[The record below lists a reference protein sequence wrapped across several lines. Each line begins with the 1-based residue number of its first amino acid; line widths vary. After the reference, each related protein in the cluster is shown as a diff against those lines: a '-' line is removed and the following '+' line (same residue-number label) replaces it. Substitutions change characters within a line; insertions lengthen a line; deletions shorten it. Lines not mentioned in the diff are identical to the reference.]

1 MSAKASAGQL
11 RRGVRPI
18 RASQRKKPV
27 VPAVS
32 PLLRGGRVVVALACV
47 FAGIAGA
54 GLFREY
60 TPGSRDH
67 ARADPQMTDQAALK
81 RLAGR
86 LDRRGQCYVNGL
98 IDGETFSLLVD
109 SGASSLLFYHN
120 HLPRLG
126 VDPRTLR
133 FNRTIATAN
142 GTSHAAG
149 FVLHEVR
156 LGGFVLH
163 DVPALVGDANGKT
176 GDDAPLLGMS
186 VLKLMH
192 LEIGGGA
199 CALLWQ

>member
-1 MSAKASAGQL
+1 L
-11 RRGVRPI
+11 VRW
-18 RASQRKKPV
+18 
-27 VPAVS
+27 
-32 PLLRGGRVVVALACV
+32 GWRVVVALACV
-47 FAGIAGA
+47 VAGIAGF
-54 GLFREY
+54 GLFREQ
-60 TPGSRDH
+60 TPGS
-67 ARADPQMTDQAALK
+67 RADPQMTDQAVLKK

-109 SGASSLLFYHN
+109 SGASSILFNRN

-133 FNRTIATAN
+133 FNRNITTAN
-142 GTSHAAG
+142 GAGHAAG
-149 FVLHEVR
+149 FVLHE
-156 LGGFVLH
+156 
-163 DVPALVGDANGKT
+163 VPALVGDANGKT

>member
-1 MSAKASAGQL
+1 MSAKASAVRL

-27 VPAVS
+27 VPAVR
-32 PLLRGGRVVVALACV
+32 PLVRRGGRIVVVVACV

-54 GLFREY
+54 GLFRAL
-60 TPGSRDH
+60 PNS
-67 ARADPQMTDQAALK
+67 RADREITDQAVLK

-86 LDRRGQCYVNGL
+86 LDRHGQCYVNGL
-98 IDGETFSLLVD
+98 MDGEPFVLLVD
-109 SGASSLLFYHN
+109 SGASSLLFNRN

-126 VDPRTLR
+126 VDPAALR

-142 GTSHAAG
+142 GTGRAAG

-156 LGGFVLH
+156 LGGFVLY
-163 DVPALVGDANGKT
+163 DVPALVGDAKGKT
-176 GDDAPLLGMS
+176 DDDAPLLGMS

>member
-11 RRGVRPI
+11 RRGGWEPGAPR
-18 RASQRKKPV
+18 RGKKPA

-32 PLLRGGRVVVALACV
+32 PGRRGGRVVVALVCV
-47 FAGIAGA
+47 VAGIAGF
-54 GLFREY
+54 GLFKEQ
-60 TPGSRDH
+60 TPGSR
-67 ARADPQMTDQAALK
+67 ADPQITEQAVLK

-86 LDRRGQCYVNGL
+86 LDQRGQCYVNGL
-98 IDGETFSLLVD
+98 IDGEPFSLLVD
-109 SGASSLLFYHN
+109 SGASSFLFYRN
-120 HLPRLG
+120 QLPRLG
-126 VDPRTLR
+126 VDPGPLR
-133 FNRTIATAN
+133 FNRNITTAN
-142 GTSHAAG
+142 GTSRAAG
-149 FVLHEVR
+149 IVLHEVR

-163 DVPALVGDANGKT
+163 DVPALVGNANGKS

>member
-1 MSAKASAGQL
+1 MSAKASTGQL
-11 RRGVRPI
+11 RRGGRSI

-27 VPAVS
+27 VLAVS

-47 FAGIAGA
+47 VAGIAGF
-54 GLFREY
+54 GLFKEQ
-60 TPGSRDH
+60 TPGS
-67 ARADPQMTDQAALK
+67 RADPQMTDQAVLK
-81 RLAGR
+81 RLTGR
-86 LDRRGQCYVNGL
+86 LDRHGQCYVNGL
-98 IDGETFSLLVD
+98 IDGEPFSLLVD
-109 SGASSLLFYHN
+109 SGASGLLFYRN

-126 VDPRTLR
+126 VDPGTLH

-142 GTSHAAG
+142 GSGHAAG

-163 DVPALVGDANGKT
+163 DVPALVGDANGKM

-199 CALLWQ
+199 CTLLWQ